1 MTTSKAGAHPER
13 VVALRAYAPVPA
25 GTAGAETMLAT
36 LAESQREM
44 FNFVRMRLEKDS
56 DAARKVVACRNW
68 TEAVEAQTQWA
79 QEMVQDYTAGMTRMM
94 SLYTGAPQPSR
105 DAA

>member
-1 MTTSKAGAHPER
+1 MTTSKANANRER
-13 VVALRAYAPVPA
+13 VVALHALSPAPA
-25 GTAGAETMLAT
+25 GAAGAETMLAT

-44 FNFVRMRLEKDS
+44 FDFVRMRLEKDS

-79 QEMVQDYTAGMTRMM
+79 QEMVQDYTAEMTRMM
-94 SLYTGAPQPSR
+94 SLYTGGPQSSR